1 MLFSKT
7 DKGLHVMHI
16 GKSILV
22 VDDDPQARKLLQTYL
37 SNAGFQVRTVA
48 NGSHFRLALAEEV
61 ADLVLLDVTLPGES
75 GFKLCQWM
83 HEHPDFCQVPIIML
97 TACVEE
103 THRVL
108 GLDLG
113 ADDYLCKPFSLREL
127 LARINALLR
136 RTSTRPKPAVA
147 GGQVLAFAEWQLD
160 TVSRR
165 LVHQDGAEVIL
176 TGTDF
181 ALLKLFLDHPQQVLD
196 RDAIGNATRGRD
208 MLPLERGVD
217 TAVYRL
223 RQRLRDTGK
232 PNRLILTVRGGGYL
246 LAAEVTLC
254 NRA

>member
-1 MLFSKT
+1 
-7 DKGLHVMHI
+7 MHA

-22 VDDDPQARKLLQTYL
+22 VDDDLQARKLLQTYL
-37 SNAGFQVRTVA
+37 NNVGFRVRTVA
-48 NGSHFRLALAEEV
+48 NGSDFRRALEESG
-61 ADLVLLDVTLPGES
+61 ADLAILDVTLPGES

-83 HEHPDFCQVPIIML
+83 HEHPDFFRIPIIML
-97 TACVEE
+97 TGRVDEMN
-103 THRVL
+103 RVL
-108 GLDLG
+108 GLELG

-136 RTSTRPKPAVA
+136 RTRISPKLAVA
-147 GGQVLAFAEWQLD
+147 QVLAFAEWHLD

-165 LVHQDGAEVIL
+165 LVHRDGEEVIL

-246 LAAEVTLC
+246 LAAEVKLC

>member
-1 MLFSKT
+1 
-7 DKGLHVMHI
+7 MHA

-22 VDDDPQARKLLQTYL
+22 VDDDLQTRKLLHTYL
-37 SNAGFQVRTVA
+37 NNVGFQVRTVA
-48 NGSHFRLALAEEV
+48 NGGDFRKTLAETKV
-61 ADLVLLDVTLPGES
+61 DLVLLDVTLPDES

-83 HEHPDFCQVPIIML
+83 HEHPDFFQIPIIML
-97 TACVEE
+97 TGHADEMN
-103 THRVL
+103 RVL
-108 GLDLG
+108 GLELG
-113 ADDYLCKPFSLREL
+113 ADDYLCKPVSLREL

-136 RTSTRPKPAVA
+136 RTRISPRLAAA
-147 GGQVLAFAEWQLD
+147 GSQVLAFAEWYLD

-165 LVHQDGAEVIL
+165 LVHRDGEEVLL

-181 ALLKLFLDHPQQVLD
+181 TLLKLFLDHPQQVLD
-196 RDAIGNATRGRD
+196 RDAIGNATRGRE

-246 LAAEVTLC
+246 LAAEVRLQS
-254 NRA
+254 RA